1 MSAGETWALYRQA
14 LDASMDGI
22 QTLKALKIINSGTR
36 ALLSTGLGLDGRLP
50 EATAA
55 GFTGWVQKPFHPYE
69 LSVAVAQALNTEH

>member
-22 QTLKALKIINSGTR
+22 QTLKALKTIDSGIR
-36 ALLSTGLGLDGRLP
+36 ALLSTGFGLVRCMP

-55 GFTGWVQKPFHPYE
+55 GFTGRVQKPLHPYK
-69 LSVAVAQALNTEH
+69 LSVAVAQALNTQH

>member
-14 LDASMDGI
+14 LDASIDDF

-55 GFTGWVQKPFHPYE
+55 G
-69 LSVAVAQALNTEH
+69 